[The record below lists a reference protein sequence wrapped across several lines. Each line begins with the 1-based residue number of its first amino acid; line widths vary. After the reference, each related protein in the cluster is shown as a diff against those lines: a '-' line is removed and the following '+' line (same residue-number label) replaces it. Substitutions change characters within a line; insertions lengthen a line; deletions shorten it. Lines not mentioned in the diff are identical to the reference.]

1 MKMGTSTLRLDR
13 MYTVSDA
20 LTPLVASLIF
30 ATSRALGLSVEENRA
45 ELIAAVERDDLFAF
59 KTGEPMPDNEMDPA
73 ALWGERYAR
82 LDPGVRQA
90 VVREAVAR
98 LKAR

>member
-1 MKMGTSTLRLDR
+1 
-13 MYTVSDA
+13 VSNA

-45 ELIAAVERDDLFAF
+45 ELIAAVERDDLFPS
-59 KTGEPMPDNEMDPA
+59 KNGDPMPENGMDPA

>member
-1 MKMGTSTLRLDR
+1 M
-13 MYTVSDA
+13 SDA

-45 ELIAAVERDDLFAF
+45 ELIAAIERDDLFAS
-59 KTGEPMPDNEMDPA
+59 KNGEPMPQSGLDPA
-73 ALWGERYAR
+73 ALWSERYAR